1 MQRMSAYGGR
11 PDAPGGVRKRR
22 ELAKNRRSRHHQWV
36 SSPGVSVGGHRLV
49 GDVQAGLAEVVD
61 VARFPEQRRQA
72 DFQYPRWASWAIDFS
87 GVFITYW
94 HIRIAFV
101 LCYLNNRYAD

>member
-1 MQRMSAYGGR
+1 
-11 PDAPGGVRKRR
+11 
-22 ELAKNRRSRHHQWV
+22 
-36 SSPGVSVGGHRLV
+36 
-49 GDVQAGLAEVVD
+49 

-72 DFQYPRWASWAIDFS
+72 DFQYPRWASWVIDFS